1 MPRESW
7 IIVEHTHEPIIDR
20 HTFDLVQELQKQR
33 TKSVNMMPD
42 GVFSGKLFCADCKK
56 SMERQYARRGKRE
69 TIGYVCKTYRKQGK
83 RFCESHKILR
93 EELEWAVLSSL
104 RKEVKKILTPEDIE
118 KLQRI
123 NMEKQER
130 EDREEQLEMLQEK
143 IGKLQKY
150 KKGAF
155 EKYLDNAIMESDYRQ
170 FTAQYDSQIAA
181 LEQHMRLLS
190 EIEFRM
196 DRRTDLN
203 DIIHMEK
210 LDRRIVVEL
219 IERIEAGKDG
229 ELTIYYKFADK

>member
-1 MPRESW
+1 
-7 IIVEHTHEPIIDR
+7 
-20 HTFDLVQELQKQR
+20 
-33 TKSVNMMPD
+33 
-42 GVFSGKLFCADCKK
+42 
-56 SMERQYARRGKRE
+56 
-69 TIGYVCKTYRKQGK
+69 
-83 RFCESHKILR
+83 
-93 EELEWAVLSSL
+93 
-104 RKEVKKILTPEDIE
+104 
-118 KLQRI
+118 
-123 NMEKQER
+123 MEKQER